1 MISLPGSIFDCIH
14 DRLEECVKNMDT
26 FVTKSNKL
34 FESPIFPRH
43 NYHVC
48 SWLFVH
54 LSNVSNNSE
63 KNKMAED
70 ALASI
75 WCPILNISKDLFGA
89 LIRFSTQFFGT
100 VTLDGGR
107 SILRW
112 KDSAA
117 ELKIPTDANEEW
129 IEDEINNQEN
139 VLGKLHNLEKTDK
152 YSEERMW
159 EVQRIKTA
167 LKTPFFRTVQTYV
180 QNLTS

>member
-1 MISLPGSIFDCIH
+1 
-14 DRLEECVKNMDT
+14 
-26 FVTKSNKL
+26 
-34 FESPIFPRH
+34 
-43 NYHVC
+43 
-48 SWLFVH
+48 
-54 LSNVSNNSE
+54 
-63 KNKMAED
+63 MAED